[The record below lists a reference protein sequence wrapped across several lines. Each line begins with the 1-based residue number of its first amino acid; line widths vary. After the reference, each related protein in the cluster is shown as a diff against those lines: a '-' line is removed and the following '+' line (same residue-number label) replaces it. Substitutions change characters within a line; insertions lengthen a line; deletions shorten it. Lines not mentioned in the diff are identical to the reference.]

1 MIASRSP
8 GPPFDLPMRDLRWR
22 ASLPP
27 YRPHRAVWRC
37 LSRHALVGR
46 ALLAAVVA
54 TCVLSTC
61 TLA

>member
-1 MIASRSP
+1 MIARPSP
-8 GPPFDLPMRDLRWR
+8 GTPFDVPMRDLRWR

-27 YRPHRAVWRC
+27 YRPHRAVWRW
-37 LSRHALVGR
+37 LSRPALVGR
-46 ALLAAVVA
+46 ALLAAVIA